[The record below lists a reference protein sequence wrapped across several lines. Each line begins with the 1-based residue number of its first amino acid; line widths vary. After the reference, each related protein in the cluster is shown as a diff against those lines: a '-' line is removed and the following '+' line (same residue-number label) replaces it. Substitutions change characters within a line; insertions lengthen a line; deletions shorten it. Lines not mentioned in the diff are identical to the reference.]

1 MKNIKLV
8 PFILL
13 GIYFFLIK
21 IFNNMIIEIKILFMV
36 IIFLI
41 SSLLA
46 IWLYK
51 KKELKK
57 EAIIIFVIFLLISIL
72 SFAFFAYQI

>member
-21 IFNNMIIEIKILFMV
+21 SFHNMIIEIKILFMV